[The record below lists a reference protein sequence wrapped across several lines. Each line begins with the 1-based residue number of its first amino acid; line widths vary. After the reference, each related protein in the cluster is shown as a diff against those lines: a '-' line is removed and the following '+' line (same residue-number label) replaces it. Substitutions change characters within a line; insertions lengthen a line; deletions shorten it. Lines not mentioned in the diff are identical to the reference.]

1 MFSKQWTTRTCS
13 VLWQEFVTVLSCWVN
28 YSLEPSWST
37 IFPTTATASISTFAP
52 WNIAHSSV
60 IQHDTLQQQQQ
71 QQQQRPFNGLWSGT
85 TRVGRYQK
93 ELSPLTTTNTMKL
106 HNTIKRSLFSF
117 LRTLTM
123 WHCPHLP
130 TTVWAPAVQQSF
142 DTCLPGPQQQTWTCS
157 SRFAAIHQCWDWQTD
172 GHHNIT

>member
-60 IQHDTLQQQQQ
+60 IQHDTLQQQ
-71 QQQQRPFNGLWSGT
+71 
-85 TRVGRYQK
+85 
-93 ELSPLTTTNTMKL
+93 TMKL

-123 WHCPHLP
+123 WHCPHCPPLP
-130 TTVWAPAVQQSF
+130 QHLLCSNRLTPA
-142 DTCLPGPQQQTWTCS
+142 CRAHS
-157 SRFAAIHQCWDWQTD
+157 SKREPAAAGLLLFTNAGTGRQTD
-172 GHHNIT
+172 TITLHRPCSHTLWAVPIMSHLQTITGK